1 MASKAWMIVYSRSQ
15 VWIARPSHLF
25 EKKLTLP
32 TTTMPW
38 KHAHKRTRCNPD
50 PERHR
55 LRQAQPGRDT
65 IGAQS
70 SVRGRTPC
78 HLSPIALSQRLFFH
92 PHPDVLQL
100 LDESKHGGCI
110 FFFILAQMQAA
121 DPDRNSKRMH
131 GIEDER
137 RRAEIPQM
145 SRVQILS
152 CEHSYNIKAW
162 CSCCLPLVGSPLP
175 GRFVHFWVLLLL
187 LQTHAHARKPSRTH
201 TPADVPTI

>member
-1 MASKAWMIVYSRSQ
+1 MS
-15 VWIARPSHLF
+15 
-25 EKKLTLP
+25 
-32 TTTMPW
+32 W
-38 KHAHKRTRCNPD
+38 KHARKRTRCNPD

-65 IGAQS
+65 IDAQS

-78 HLSPIALSQRLFFH
+78 HLSPISLSQRLSFSPPPRCSATFGRIKARRMHFFFYSCTDASCRSR
-92 PHPDVLQL
+92 PEFEQM
-100 LDESKHGGCI
+100 HGG
-110 FFFILAQMQAA
+110 
-121 DPDRNSKRMH
+121 
-131 GIEDER
+131 EDER

-187 LQTHAHARKPSRTH
+187 QTHAHARTH
-201 TPADVPTI
+201 ASLHALTHPQTFRPFNVALECFL